1 MRIEYIFIRKSNEPK
16 KVAEKIYTLCP
27 PFKPFLKG
35 LFSDVT
41 DSSFKV
47 KLKSKEYTVAY
58 HHNTCKSEEPDSAS
72 AIHNLTVSIDDQRK
86 DRCAEIL
93 TSVNQAIL
101 CDEGKEQYNII
112 LAYDGVSKYYCD
124 RAYPELN
131 EFERNIRNLVFRI
144 VTKAFGAKWLDKT
157 TSEEM
162 KNGLKAS
169 MQTRPKALRDERLI
183 ETALYEMDIKE
194 LENYLFVPRRDISCE
209 QMVDVAL
216 SPQNLKQMTKEQI
229 EAKLDTARPR
239 SLWERQFSKK
249 VSIEGLQEA
258 LQRIRV
264 LRNQVAHAKPFSFA
278 DFKKCRSA
286 LQEMNP
292 QIEQAIFDT
301 SVIEY
306 DLSETIRTLAGFGDA
321 WTAAVSKALEFNRE
335 ISAAMSEIGGSL
347 KEAYRALEFM
357 PSPAEREAL
366 RQLADLQPVISM
378 VQSLPL
384 AEIQRSYEAIH
395 AALPSQ
401 AEFLA
406 ANQVAQ
412 MMRNLLPQHE
422 ALQQAQRMSNLISA
436 IERPIL
442 FANELMPKPEKGE
455 MDEEAEPLD
464 QEQNASPV
472 EKSSST
478 GYVDNNPEDG

>member
-16 KVAEKIYTLCP
+16 KVAEKIYTLQP

-47 KLKSKEYTVAY
+47 KLKSKEYTVTY
-58 HHNTCKSEEPDSAS
+58 YLTTCESEEADTACSMY
-72 AIHNLTVSIDDQRK
+72 NLTVSIDDQRK

-101 CDEGKEQYNII
+101 CSEGKEQFNII

-124 RAYPELN
+124 RAYPDLN
-131 EFERNIRNLVFRI
+131 EFERNVRNLVFRI

-162 KNGLKAS
+162 KNSLKAS
-169 MQTRPKALRDERLI
+169 IQTRPKALRDERLI

-209 QMVDVAL
+209 QVVDVAL
-216 SPQNLKQMTKEQI
+216 SPENLKQMTKEQI
-229 EAKLDTARPR
+229 EAKLNTARPR

-258 LQRIRV
+258 LQQIRI

-286 LQEMNP
+286 LQEINP
-292 QIEQAIFDT
+292 QIEQAIFDI
-301 SVIEY
+301 SDIEY
-306 DLSETIRTLAGFGDA
+306 DLPETIRTLAGFGDA
-321 WTAAVSKALEFNRE
+321 WTAAVAKALEFNRE

-347 KEAYRALEFM
+347 KEAYKALELM
-357 PSPAEREAL
+357 PSPAEREVL
-366 RQLADLQPVISM
+366 RQMEALQPVISM

-384 AEIQRSYEAIH
+384 DKIQRSYEAIH

-401 AEFLA
+401 AVILA
-406 ANQVAQ
+406 ANQAAQ
-412 MMRNLLPQHE
+412 RMQNILPQYD
-422 ALQQAQRMSNLISA
+422 ALLQAQRMSDPFSS
-436 IERPIL
+436 IERPAL
-442 FANELMPKPEKGE
+442 LAHGLMPEPEQGE
-455 MDEEAEPLD
+455 MDEETRPLD
-464 QEQNASPV
+464 QEHSTSPDG
-472 EKSSST
+472 KRSA
-478 GYVDNNPEDG
+478 GHVDNDPEDG

>member
-16 KVAEKIYTLCP
+16 KVAEKIYTLQP

-47 KLKSKEYTVAY
+47 KLKSKEYTVTY
-58 HHNTCKSEEPDSAS
+58 YLTTCESEEADTACSMY
-72 AIHNLTVSIDDQRK
+72 NLTVSIDDQRK

-101 CDEGKEQYNII
+101 CSEGKEQFNII

-124 RAYPELN
+124 HAYPDLN
-131 EFERNIRNLVFRI
+131 EFERNVRNLVFRI

-157 TSEEM
+157 TSEGM
-162 KNGLKAS
+162 KNSLKAS
-169 MQTRPKALRDERLI
+169 IQTRPKALRDERLI

-209 QMVDVAL
+209 QVVDVAL
-216 SPQNLKQMTKEQI
+216 SPENLKQMTKEQI
-229 EAKLDTARPR
+229 EAKLNTARPR

-258 LQRIRV
+258 LQQIRI

-286 LQEMNP
+286 LQEINP
-292 QIEQAIFDT
+292 QIEQAIFDI
-301 SVIEY
+301 SDIEY
-306 DLSETIRTLAGFGDA
+306 DLPETIRTLAGFGDA
-321 WTAAVSKALEFNRE
+321 WTAAVAKALEFNRK

-347 KEAYRALEFM
+347 KEAYKALELM
-357 PSPAEREAL
+357 PSPAEREVL
-366 RQLADLQPVISM
+366 RQMEALQPVISM

-384 AEIQRSYEAIH
+384 DKIQRSYEAIH

-401 AEFLA
+401 AVILA
-406 ANQVAQ
+406 ANQAAQ
-412 MMRNLLPQHE
+412 RMQNILPQYD
-422 ALQQAQRMSNLISA
+422 ALLQAQRMSDLFSS
-436 IERPIL
+436 IERPAL
-442 FANELMPKPEKGE
+442 LAHGLMPEPEQGE
-455 MDEEAEPLD
+455 MDEETRPLD
-464 QEQNASPV
+464 QEHSTSPDG
-472 EKSSST
+472 KRSA
-478 GYVDNNPEDG
+478 GHADNDPEGG

>member
-16 KVAEKIYTLCP
+16 KVAEKIYTLQP

-47 KLKSKEYTVAY
+47 KLKSKEYTVTY
-58 HHNTCKSEEPDSAS
+58 YLTTCESEEADTACSMY
-72 AIHNLTVSIDDQRK
+72 NLTVSIDDQRK

-101 CDEGKEQYNII
+101 CSEGKEQFNII

-124 RAYPELN
+124 RAYPDLN
-131 EFERNIRNLVFRI
+131 EFERNVRNLVFRI

-162 KNGLKAS
+162 KNSLKAS
-169 MQTRPKALRDERLI
+169 IQTRPKALRDERLI

-209 QMVDVAL
+209 QVVDVAL
-216 SPQNLKQMTKEQI
+216 SPENLKQMTKEQI
-229 EAKLDTARPR
+229 EAKLNTARPR

-258 LQRIRV
+258 LQQIRI

-286 LQEMNP
+286 LQEINP
-292 QIEQAIFDT
+292 QIEQAIFDI
-301 SVIEY
+301 SDIEY
-306 DLSETIRTLAGFGDA
+306 DLPETIRTLAGFGDA
-321 WTAAVSKALEFNRE
+321 WTAAVAKALEFNRE

-347 KEAYRALEFM
+347 KEAYKALELM
-357 PSPAEREAL
+357 PSPAEREVL
-366 RQLADLQPVISM
+366 RQMEALQPVISM

-384 AEIQRSYEAIH
+384 DKIQRSYEAIH

-401 AEFLA
+401 AVILA
-406 ANQVAQ
+406 ANQAAQ
-412 MMRNLLPQHE
+412 RMQNILPQYD
-422 ALQQAQRMSNLISA
+422 ALLQAQRMSDLFSS
-436 IERPIL
+436 IERPAL
-442 FANELMPKPEKGE
+442 LAHGLMPEPEQGE
-455 MDEEAEPLD
+455 MDEETRPLD
-464 QEQNASPV
+464 QEHSTSPDG
-472 EKSSST
+472 KRSA
-478 GYVDNNPEDG
+478 GHVDNDPEDG

>member
-16 KVAEKIYTLCP
+16 KVAEKIYTLQP

-47 KLKSKEYTVAY
+47 KLKSKEYTVTY
-58 HHNTCKSEEPDSAS
+58 YLTTCESEEADAACSMY
-72 AIHNLTVSIDDQRK
+72 NLTVSIDDQRK

-101 CDEGKEQYNII
+101 CSEGKEQFNII

-124 RAYPELN
+124 RAYPDLN
-131 EFERNIRNLVFRI
+131 EFERNVRNLVFRI

-162 KNGLKAS
+162 KNSLKAS
-169 MQTRPKALRDERLI
+169 IQTRPKALRDERLI

-209 QMVDVAL
+209 QVVDVAL
-216 SPQNLKQMTKEQI
+216 SPENLKQMTKEQI
-229 EAKLDTARPR
+229 EAKLNTARPR

-249 VSIEGLQEA
+249 VSLEGLQEA
-258 LQRIRV
+258 LQQIRI
-264 LRNQVAHAKPFSFA
+264 LRNQVAHAKPFTYA
-278 DFKKCRSA
+278 DFKECRSA
-286 LQEMNP
+286 LQEINP
-292 QIEQAIFDT
+292 QIEQAIFDI
-301 SVIEY
+301 SDIEY
-306 DLSETIRTLAGFGDA
+306 DLPETIRTLAGFGDA
-321 WTAAVSKALEFNRE
+321 WTAAVAKALEFNRK

-347 KEAYRALEFM
+347 KEAYKALELM
-357 PSPAEREAL
+357 PSPAEREVL
-366 RQLADLQPVISM
+366 RQMEALQPVISM

-384 AEIQRSYEAIH
+384 DKIQRSYEAIH

-401 AEFLA
+401 AVILA
-406 ANQVAQ
+406 ANQAAQ
-412 MMRNLLPQHE
+412 RMQNILPQYD
-422 ALQQAQRMSNLISA
+422 ALLQAQRMSDLFSS
-436 IERPIL
+436 IERPAL
-442 FANELMPKPEKGE
+442 LAHGLMPEPEQGE
-455 MDEEAEPLD
+455 MDEETRPLD
-464 QEQNASPV
+464 QEHSTSPDG
-472 EKSSST
+472 KRSA
-478 GYVDNNPEDG
+478 GHVDNDPEDG

>member
-1 MRIEYIFIRKSNEPK
+1 MRIEYIFIRKSNEPM
-16 KVAEKIYTLCP
+16 KVTEKIYTLRP

-58 HHNTCKSEEPDSAS
+58 HLTTCESEEADSACS
-72 AIHNLTVSIDDQRK
+72 MYNLTVSIDNQRK

-101 CDEGKEQYNII
+101 CNEAKEQYNII

-124 RAYPELN
+124 RAYPDLN
-131 EFERNIRNLVFRI
+131 EFERNVRNLVFRI

-162 KNGLKAS
+162 KNSLKAS
-169 MQTRPKALRDERLI
+169 IQTRPRALRDERLI
-183 ETALYEMDIKE
+183 DTALYEMDIKE
-194 LENYLFVPRRDISCE
+194 LEDYLFVPRRDISCE
-209 QMVDVAL
+209 QVVDVAL

-229 EAKLDTARPR
+229 EAKLNTARPM

-264 LRNQVAHAKPFSFA
+264 LRNQVAHAKPFSYT

-286 LQEMNP
+286 LQEINP
-292 QIEQAIFDT
+292 QIEQAIFDI
-301 SVIEY
+301 SGIEY
-306 DLSETIRTLAGFGDA
+306 DLTETIRTLTGFGDV
-321 WTAAVSKALEFNRE
+321 WTVAVAKALEFNRE

-347 KEAYRALEFM
+347 KEAYKALELM

-366 RQLADLQPVISM
+366 RQMEALQPVISM

-384 AEIQRSYEAIH
+384 DKIQRSYEAIH
-395 AALPSQ
+395 ATLPSQ
-401 AEFLA
+401 AAILA
-406 ANQVAQ
+406 ANQAAQ
-412 MMRNLLPQHE
+412 MMRNIIPQHE
-422 ALQQAQRMSNLISA
+422 ALLQAQRMSNLISS
-436 IERPIL
+436 IERPVL
-442 FANELMPKPEKGE
+442 LNHGLMPEPEKGE
-455 MDEEAEPLD
+455 VDEEAESLN
-464 QEQNASPV
+464 QEQSASPDEKRNASF
-472 EKSSST
+472 
-478 GYVDNNPEDG
+478 VDNDPEDG

>member
-16 KVAEKIYTLCP
+16 KVAEKIYTLQP

-47 KLKSKEYTVAY
+47 KLKSKEYTVTY
-58 HHNTCKSEEPDSAS
+58 YLTTCESEEADTACSMY
-72 AIHNLTVSIDDQRK
+72 NLTVSIDDQRK

-101 CDEGKEQYNII
+101 CSEGKEQFNII

-124 RAYPELN
+124 RAYPDLN
-131 EFERNIRNLVFRI
+131 EFERNVRNLVFRI

-162 KNGLKAS
+162 KNSLKAS
-169 MQTRPKALRDERLI
+169 IQTRPKALRDERLI

-209 QMVDVAL
+209 QVVDVAL
-216 SPQNLKQMTKEQI
+216 SPENLKQMTKEQI
-229 EAKLDTARPR
+229 EAKLNTARPR

-258 LQRIRV
+258 LQQIRI

-286 LQEMNP
+286 LQEINP
-292 QIEQAIFDT
+292 QIEQAIFDI
-301 SVIEY
+301 SDIEY
-306 DLSETIRTLAGFGDA
+306 DLPETIRTLAGFGDA
-321 WTAAVSKALEFNRE
+321 WTAAVAKALEFNRK

-347 KEAYRALEFM
+347 KEAYKALELM
-357 PSPAEREAL
+357 PSPAEREVL
-366 RQLADLQPVISM
+366 RQMEALQPVISM

-384 AEIQRSYEAIH
+384 DKIQRSYEAIH

-401 AEFLA
+401 AVILA
-406 ANQVAQ
+406 ANQAAQ
-412 MMRNLLPQHE
+412 RMQNILPQYD
-422 ALQQAQRMSNLISA
+422 ALLQAQRMSDLFSS
-436 IERPIL
+436 IERPAL
-442 FANELMPKPEKGE
+442 LAHGLMPEPEQGE
-455 MDEEAEPLD
+455 MDEETRPLD
-464 QEQNASPV
+464 QEHSTSPDG
-472 EKSSST
+472 KRSA
-478 GYVDNNPEDG
+478 GHVDNDPEDG

>member
-16 KVAEKIYTLCP
+16 KVAEKIYTLQP

-47 KLKSKEYTVAY
+47 KLKSKEYTVTY
-58 HHNTCKSEEPDSAS
+58 YLTTCESEEADTACSMY
-72 AIHNLTVSIDDQRK
+72 NLTVSIDDQRK

-101 CDEGKEQYNII
+101 CSEGKEQFNII

-124 RAYPELN
+124 RAYPDLN
-131 EFERNIRNLVFRI
+131 EFERNVRNLVFRI

-162 KNGLKAS
+162 KNSLKAS
-169 MQTRPKALRDERLI
+169 IQTRPKALRDERLI

-209 QMVDVAL
+209 QVVDVAL
-216 SPQNLKQMTKEQI
+216 SPENLKQMTKEQI
-229 EAKLDTARPR
+229 EAKLNTARPR

-258 LQRIRV
+258 LQQIRI

-286 LQEMNP
+286 LQEINP
-292 QIEQAIFDT
+292 QIEQAIFDI
-301 SVIEY
+301 SDIEY
-306 DLSETIRTLAGFGDA
+306 DLPETIRTLAGFGDA
-321 WTAAVSKALEFNRE
+321 WTAAVAKALEFNRE

-347 KEAYRALEFM
+347 KEAYKALELM
-357 PSPAEREAL
+357 PSPAEREVL
-366 RQLADLQPVISM
+366 RQMEALQPVFSM

-384 AEIQRSYEAIH
+384 DKIQRSYEAIH

-401 AEFLA
+401 AVILA
-406 ANQVAQ
+406 ANQAAQ
-412 MMRNLLPQHE
+412 RMQNILPQYD
-422 ALQQAQRMSNLISA
+422 ALLQAQRMSDLFSS
-436 IERPIL
+436 IERPAL
-442 FANELMPKPEKGE
+442 LAHGLMPEPEQGE
-455 MDEEAEPLD
+455 MDEETRPLD
-464 QEQNASPV
+464 QEHSTSPDG
-472 EKSSST
+472 KRSA
-478 GYVDNNPEDG
+478 GHVDNDPEDG

>member
-16 KVAEKIYTLCP
+16 KVAEKIYTLQP

-47 KLKSKEYTVAY
+47 KHKSKEYTVTY
-58 HHNTCKSEEPDSAS
+58 YLTTCESEEADTACSMY
-72 AIHNLTVSIDDQRK
+72 NLTVSIDDQRK

-101 CDEGKEQYNII
+101 CSEGKEQFNII

-124 RAYPELN
+124 RAYPDLN
-131 EFERNIRNLVFRI
+131 EFERNVRNLVFRI

-162 KNGLKAS
+162 KNSLKAS
-169 MQTRPKALRDERLI
+169 IQTRPKALRDERLI

-209 QMVDVAL
+209 QVVDVAL
-216 SPQNLKQMTKEQI
+216 SPENLKQMTKEQI
-229 EAKLDTARPR
+229 EAKLNTARPR

-258 LQRIRV
+258 LQQIRI

-286 LQEMNP
+286 LQEINP
-292 QIEQAIFDT
+292 QIEQAIFDI
-301 SVIEY
+301 SDIEY
-306 DLSETIRTLAGFGDA
+306 DLPETIRTLAGFGDA
-321 WTAAVSKALEFNRE
+321 WTAAVAKALEFNRK

-347 KEAYRALEFM
+347 KEAYKALELM
-357 PSPAEREAL
+357 PSPAEREVL
-366 RQLADLQPVISM
+366 RQMEALQPVISM

-384 AEIQRSYEAIH
+384 DKIQRSYEAIH

-401 AEFLA
+401 AVILA
-406 ANQVAQ
+406 ANQAAQ
-412 MMRNLLPQHE
+412 RMQNILPQYD
-422 ALQQAQRMSNLISA
+422 ALLQAQRMSDLFSS
-436 IERPIL
+436 IERPAL
-442 FANELMPKPEKGE
+442 LAHGLMPEPEQGE
-455 MDEEAEPLD
+455 MDEETRPLD
-464 QEQNASPV
+464 QEHSTSPDG
-472 EKSSST
+472 KRSA
-478 GYVDNNPEDG
+478 GHVDNDPEDG

>member
-16 KVAEKIYTLCP
+16 KVAEKIYTLQP

-47 KLKSKEYTVAY
+47 KHKSKEYTVTY
-58 HHNTCKSEEPDSAS
+58 YLTTCESEEADTACSMY
-72 AIHNLTVSIDDQRK
+72 NLTVSIDDQRK

-101 CDEGKEQYNII
+101 CSEGKEQFNII

-124 RAYPELN
+124 RAYPDLN
-131 EFERNIRNLVFRI
+131 EFERNVRNLVFRI

-162 KNGLKAS
+162 KNSLKAS
-169 MQTRPKALRDERLI
+169 IQTRPKALRDERLI

-209 QMVDVAL
+209 QVVDVAL
-216 SPQNLKQMTKEQI
+216 SPENLKQMTKEQI
-229 EAKLDTARPR
+229 EAKLNTARPR

-258 LQRIRV
+258 LQQIRI

-286 LQEMNP
+286 LQEINP
-292 QIEQAIFDT
+292 QIEQAIFDI
-301 SVIEY
+301 SDIEY
-306 DLSETIRTLAGFGDA
+306 DLPETIRTLAGFGDA
-321 WTAAVSKALEFNRE
+321 WTAAVAKALEFNRE

-347 KEAYRALEFM
+347 KEAYKALELM
-357 PSPAEREAL
+357 PSPAEREVL
-366 RQLADLQPVISM
+366 RQMEALQPVISM

-384 AEIQRSYEAIH
+384 DKIQRSYEAIH

-401 AEFLA
+401 AVILA
-406 ANQVAQ
+406 ANQAAQ
-412 MMRNLLPQHE
+412 RMQNILPQYD
-422 ALQQAQRMSNLISA
+422 ALLQAQRMSDLFSS
-436 IERPIL
+436 IERPAL
-442 FANELMPKPEKGE
+442 LAHGLMPEPEQGE
-455 MDEEAEPLD
+455 MDEETRPLD
-464 QEQNASPV
+464 QEHSTSPDG
-472 EKSSST
+472 KRSA
-478 GYVDNNPEDG
+478 GHVDNDPEDG

>member
-16 KVAEKIYTLCP
+16 KVAEKIYTLQP

-47 KLKSKEYTVAY
+47 KLKSKEYTVTY
-58 HHNTCKSEEPDSAS
+58 YLTTCESEEADTAC
-72 AIHNLTVSIDDQRK
+72 AMYNLTVSIDDQRK

-101 CDEGKEQYNII
+101 CSEGKEQFNII

-124 RAYPELN
+124 RAYPDLN
-131 EFERNIRNLVFRI
+131 EFERNVRNLVFRI

-162 KNGLKAS
+162 KNSLKAS
-169 MQTRPKALRDERLI
+169 IQTRPKALRDERLI

-209 QMVDVAL
+209 QVVDVAL
-216 SPQNLKQMTKEQI
+216 SPENLKQMTKEQI
-229 EAKLDTARPR
+229 EAKLNTARPR

-258 LQRIRV
+258 LQQIRI

-286 LQEMNP
+286 LQEINP
-292 QIEQAIFDT
+292 QIEQAIFDI
-301 SVIEY
+301 SDIEY
-306 DLSETIRTLAGFGDA
+306 DLPETIRTLAGFGDA
-321 WTAAVSKALEFNRE
+321 WTAAVAKALEFNRE

-347 KEAYRALEFM
+347 KEAYKALELM
-357 PSPAEREAL
+357 PSPAEREVL
-366 RQLADLQPVISM
+366 RQMEALQPVISM

-384 AEIQRSYEAIH
+384 DKIQRSYEAIH

-401 AEFLA
+401 AVILA
-406 ANQVAQ
+406 ANQAAQ
-412 MMRNLLPQHE
+412 RMQNILPQYD
-422 ALQQAQRMSNLISA
+422 ALLQAQRMSDLFSS
-436 IERPIL
+436 IERPAL
-442 FANELMPKPEKGE
+442 LAHGLMPEPEQGE
-455 MDEEAEPLD
+455 MDEETRPLD
-464 QEQNASPV
+464 QEHSTSPDG
-472 EKSSST
+472 KRSA
-478 GYVDNNPEDG
+478 GHVDNDPEDG